1 MSTPS
6 KGRAVGKKIEQ
17 LMAEGKSQS
26 QAVATALAMQRAGRL
41 TARGG
46 YRPAKKERP

>member
-1 MSTPS
+1 MSAPS
-6 KGRAVGKKIEQ
+6 KGRAVGKKIEK
-17 LMAEGKSQS
+17 LMAEGKSQD

-46 YRPAKKERP
+46 YRRKDKA